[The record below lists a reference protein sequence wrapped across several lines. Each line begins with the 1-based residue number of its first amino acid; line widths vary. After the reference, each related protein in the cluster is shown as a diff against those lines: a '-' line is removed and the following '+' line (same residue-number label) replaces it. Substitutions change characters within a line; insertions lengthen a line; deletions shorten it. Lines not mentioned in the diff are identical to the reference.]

1 MAPYSSEYS
10 VRGSVQTRRRAVVS
24 SAKGAVCS
32 VALAAVSAASLLTLP
47 TRAEAQYPTRPP
59 APTALRPV
67 RFPPFVTTRLAN
79 GMDLVVVEQ
88 HKQPVV
94 TVTLAVQAGA
104 IHEPADKVGLSG
116 MVAELLTKGT
126 GSRTADQISAEVEG
140 AGGSVF
146 AGSDN
151 DFTRV
156 SVSSLS
162 DHLPLALDVIAD
174 VVTHSTFPA
183 AELELARTRML
194 SALRVELSQPASIA
208 DRIFR
213 REVYGAH
220 PYGRSATPASLQ
232 AITREDVVNFF
243 TQRVKPTGAL
253 LVVAGDVNAAR
264 VRQLATEAFGA
275 WRGTPAAAAPP
286 PAIPARSL
294 TEIIL
299 VHKPGA
305 VQSNILAGFTFITPR
320 DPAVYPLTIANKIV
334 GGGTDA
340 RLFMILREQH
350 GWTYGSYSF
359 FSRPYGMG
367 AFEANAEVRTAV
379 TDSAVAEML
388 RQLGRIRTEVPAD
401 SEIAAAK
408 NYLAGVFPLTIQ
420 TAQQIAGAVASAR
433 LLGLPDDYVLRYRER
448 LAAVTTAQLAA
459 AAQRFFTIDKMAIL
473 VVGDGP
479 ALLSKLRALGHPV
492 RIVDVEGRPLTE
504 ADLNPRPTAVSW
516 ALDRIVPVN
525 LTYRVLVQG
534 NPMGEATRTVA
545 RATVGGR
552 AVLRLFGTTNIGP
565 IVRQADTTVLDAQ
578 TLAPVSVRMAGVVQ
592 GQEAF
597 VRLDYEGMHV
607 RGQARVPGQGGP
619 RDLTID
625 TTLAAGTLDDNAM
638 EAVLTA
644 LPLAANG
651 RYTFPVFAGGEGRV
665 QNVTLAVAGEES
677 VTVPAGTFACWR
689 VDLTGGSQPLTFY
702 VAKDA
707 PYTLVK
713 YEMVGMP
720 VAFELTAVSR

>member
-1 MAPYSSEYS
+1 MRQPKA
-10 VRGSVQTRRRAVVS
+10 GSRKPRAGSIATATALV
-24 SAKGAVCS
+24 AALGA
-32 VALAAVSAASLLTLP
+32 LP
-47 TRAEAQYPTRPP
+47 TAAQAQYPTRPP

-126 GSRTADQISAEVEG
+126 ESRTADQLSAEVEG

-162 DHLPLALDVIAD
+162 EHLPLALSVIAD

-232 AITREDVVNFF
+232 AITREDVVSFF

-275 WRGTPAAAAPP
+275 WRGTPAAAASP

-350 GWTYGSYSF
+350 GWTYGSYSY

-420 TAQQIAGAVASAR
+420 TAQQIAGAVANAR

-459 AAQRFFTIDKMAIL
+459 AAQRFFTTDKMAIL

-492 RIVDVEGRPLTE
+492 RIVDVEGQPLTE

-516 ALDRIVPVN
+516 ALDRIVPVF

-534 NPMGEATRTVA
+534 NPMGEATRRLA
-545 RATVGGR
+545 RATEGGR
-552 AVLRLFGTTNIGP
+552 AVFQLMGSMNIGSF
-565 IVRQADTTVLDAQ
+565 VQQADTVTIDAQ
-578 TLAPVSVRMAGVVQ
+578 TLAPIRVRQSGTVQ
-592 GQEAF
+592 GQQAF
-597 VRLDYEGMHV
+597 LRLDYEGTHV
-607 RGQARVPGQGGP
+607 RGQGRTPGPQGM
-619 RDLTID
+619 REANVD
-625 TTLAAGTLDDNAM
+625 TTLAEGTLDDNAM
-638 EAVLTA
+638 EALLSA
-644 LPLAANG
+644 LPLAASG
-651 RYTFPVFAGGEGRV
+651 RWSLPMFSGGQGTVR
-665 QNVTLAVAGEES
+665 TMTASVAGEES
-677 VTVPAGTFACWR
+677 VTVPAGMFACWR
-689 VDLTGGSQPLTFY
+689 VELAGGEQPLTLY
-702 VAKDA
+702 VMKDA
-707 PYTLVK
+707 PYVVVK
-713 YEMVGMP
+713 YTMAGAP
-720 VAFELTAVSR
+720 VAFELTNRQ